1 MRDAWVPLLFIEELR
16 AAVEGFNLQ
25 RKANGMAPLEIECF
39 LALNDEDPDAL
50 GLLKSHAEPLI
61 AAARAEVPKLGK
73 SDISRSLFMHTHGD
87 YPKSRY
93 AGAHAFWRRAAQ
105 GQYDRRG
112 RYVTDEAPTK
122 CFSIFFAKEKPKIGD

>member
-61 AAARAEVPKLGK
+61 AAARAEVPKLDLQVRYFQKPFYAYTRGLSK
-73 SDISRSLFMHTHGD
+73 IPICRCSRLLAASGARPIRSTRTI
-87 YPKSRY
+87 RY
-93 AGAHAFWRRAAQ
+93 G
-105 GQYDRRG
+105 
-112 RYVTDEAPTK
+112 
-122 CFSIFFAKEKPKIGD
+122 